1 MQVIDGTS
9 CTHDSFNK
17 CVNGVCRVAGCD
29 NELSSNATLGKP
41 NTCIVVTFYIT
52 FSLDK
57 CGVCAGNNNTCID
70 IHGTFNSN
78 QIKRGSRP
86 YYYYVTTIPKGASN
100 IEIIQPGYQDDL
112 NYIGK
117 FFANIK

>member
-1 MQVIDGTS
+1 MYNINNK
-9 CTHDSFNK
+9 SF
-17 CVNGVCRVAGCD
+17 
-29 NELSSNATLGKP
+29 TL
-41 NTCIVVTFYIT
+41 YIT
-52 FSLDK
+52 LWLDK

-78 QIKRGSRP
+78 QLKRGSRP

-117 FFANIK
+117 VIANEWD